1 MFARIKMLRK
11 HLHLT
16 QVAFAQQINLKQST
30 IADYEKGKTVM
41 SDRTISDICRVY
53 NVNEHWLRT
62 GEGDMFRPR
71 MGLDSELVEAV
82 ARLIETDNDF
92 TKALIVEY
100 LSLPRELQD
109 VAKDYIMNVVKRAS
123 DERKAR
129 EGK

>member
-1 MFARIKMLRK
+1 MNTRLAELRK
-11 HLHLT
+11 ALNLT
-16 QVAFAQQINLKQST
+16 QEQFGEKINLKRT
-30 IADYEKGKTVM
+30 AITAYEKGYN
-41 SDRTISDICRVY
+41 SINDRTMANICKQF

-109 VAKDYIMNVVKRAS
+109 VAKEYIMNVVKRAS

-129 EGK
+129 ESK